1 MTVADHILDAICD
14 ELTGLDP
21 RPLRAIGAEW
31 DVSVDTV
38 RSIQGRASKRFRDAM
53 EQAKMRHVEAMRGEL
68 LRELEAQEGFAA
80 RIRELEDER
89 AKLREADLSSLPD
102 DLARAQR
109 ELVAARARL
118 DALEAENERLWLI
131 VREATVGR

>member
-1 MTVADHILDAICD
+1 MTVADHVLAAICD
-14 ELTGLDP
+14 ELSGVDP
-21 RPLRAIGAEW
+21 RPLPDISAEW
-31 DVSVDTV
+31 DVPVTVLRSV
-38 RSIQGRASKRFRDAM
+38 RSRSTTRYD
-53 EQAKMRHVEAMRGEL
+53 EAMRQALIRRTEL
-68 LRELEAQEGFAA
+68 VRDEALRELEDREGFAA
-80 RIRELEDER
+80 RIRELEEER
-89 AKLREADLSSLPD
+89 ARLREADLSSLPE